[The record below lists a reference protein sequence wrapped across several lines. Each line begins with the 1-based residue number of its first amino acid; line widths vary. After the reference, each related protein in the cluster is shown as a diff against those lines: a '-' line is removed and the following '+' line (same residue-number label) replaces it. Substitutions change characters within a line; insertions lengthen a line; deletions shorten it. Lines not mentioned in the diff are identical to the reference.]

1 MQPKCFTGAGEDF
14 LQHVIFRH
22 YRKCAV
28 VDAQPVIEFDHPYGF
43 ILLILDDFDDGL
55 WVLLQPAAGTTRQSR
70 KDRRDVKHTHSSED
84 SSIGHVL
91 ECLGRLLTAHAKWH
105 GCWAVWRLYKAKVWL
120 DSTITHGGARK
131 SKPRILMQI
140 YLCIMLLTC
149 IFHFI
154 KRDTLTDS
162 RRHLE
167 YGRYRNHIIHMYHI
181 HTQI

>member
-1 MQPKCFTGAGEDF
+1 MGSSATCC
-14 LQHVIFRH
+14 RH
-22 YRKCAV
+22 N
-28 VDAQPVIEFDHPYGF
+28 QTIQE
-43 ILLILDDFDDGL
+43 
-55 WVLLQPAAGTTRQSR
+55 RQAR
-70 KDRRDVKHTHSSED
+70 CEAHTHSSED

-181 HTQI
+181 HTHTNIMCIHTIAYIYIYGLVLRVNGPPPNGMVPK